1 MDAAWIW
8 LGVGILLVVVIGSQ
22 VYTVLTYQRYRRRMA
37 EKGHTGAQVAR
48 ALLNAHGLE
57 HVAVEEVKGF
67 LSDGY
72 DLKNKAVRLS
82 TAHFASP
89 SLAALGIAAHET
101 GHALQAGEADGR
113 RSVNPFVSPRAALM
127 LVYVA
132 SWLAVLAG
140 AFLTV
145 GWLSRWDMLL
155 SVGAVLFLWSVT
167 CSLLTLPVEMN
178 ASRRALVLL
187 RSSGFVAETEVPVV
201 RAVLRAAVLAYVSTA
216 VSALMQV
223 FRGFLR
229 REA

>member
-8 LGVGILLVVVIGSQ
+8 LGVGILLVGCIGSQ

-37 EKGHTGAQVAR
+37 GTGHTGAQVAR
-48 ALLNAHGLE
+48 ALLNAHGLD
-57 HVAVEEVKGF
+57 HIAVEEVKGF

-72 DLKNKAVRLS
+72 DLKNKVIRLS
-82 TAHFASP
+82 TAHFASS

-101 GHALQAGEADGR
+101 GHALQAGEADRR

-132 SWLAVLAG
+132 SWFAVLAG
-140 AFLTV
+140 AFLAV

-155 SVGAVLFLWSVT
+155 SVGALLFLWSIA
-167 CSLLTLPVEMN
+167 CSLLTVPVEVD

-187 RSSGFVAETEVPVV
+187 RSSGFVAESEEPVV

-216 VSALMQV
+216 ASALTQV

-229 REA
+229 RED